1 MNFYVDKLKICYTLA
16 DNSPIRELIENPI
29 ETYELPHWD
38 FCLERVEGKHYDY
51 IYKIIYLE
59 RTSNSPTSEFDH
71 QCFGVIRWGL
81 RADKNS
87 DMDGYVWV
95 EIDNKQF
102 YLNYDYNTKNRLV
115 YLGYIETMLGLE
127 FHNLTHLD
135 LAFDDKRNLS
145 KRLIQAI
152 RNESL
157 VPIVNGTRV
166 TDRNALIEDILYQG
180 VGSCNRIREYSL
192 IVQHKKRDL
201 RLSVYNKKREV
212 ENSSKKYYITD
223 ANGSPKF
230 LSRLEVRIN
239 GDALNE
245 YMRNERIEYHPMMFT
260 DEALLYRFF
269 LEFSNRV
276 LRFRTLKGR
285 KPLDVLDVIS

>member
-1 MNFYVDKLKICYTLA
+1 MNIYVDKLKICYLLE
-16 DNSPIRELIENPI
+16 DNSPLKGLIENPL

-38 FCLERVEGKHYDY
+38 FYLERVEGKHYDY

-59 RTSNSPTSEFDH
+59 RTSNSPTSEYDH

-81 RADKNS
+81 RADKDG
-87 DMDGYVWV
+87 DMDAYVWI

-102 YLNYDYNTKNRLV
+102 YLNYDYNIKNRLV
-115 YLGYIETMLGLE
+115 YLEYIEAMLGIE
-127 FHNLTHLD
+127 FHNLTRLD

-152 RNESL
+152 RDESL

-180 VGSCNRIREYSL
+180 VGSCNRIKEYSL

-201 RLSVYNKKREV
+201 RLSAYNKKREV
-212 ENSSKKYYITD
+212 ENSSKKYYITE

-230 LSRLEVRIN
+230 LSRVEIRIN

-245 YMRNERIEYHPMMFT
+245 YMRNESIEYHPMMFT
-260 DEALLYRFF
+260 DEALLYRLF

-285 KPLDVLDVIS
+285 KVLDVLDVIS